1 MEASNRYPGANT
13 RLKPVPTCAILI
25 RKMRLSLTPED
36 EVNEGGLRSLPPP
49 SGISFDLVDTSDII
63 KSPNKMAVLLEITI
77 VSIGVSVEILNFAQE
92 LTCLQNY
99 CLAPRSLAR
108 LCVADAYT

>member
-1 MEASNRYPGANT
+1 MSSTSWISRKNGRKTLVENGDIASDLRS
-13 RLKPVPTCAILI
+13 I
-25 RKMRLSLTPED
+25 RRCCLAR
-36 EVNEGGLRSLPPP
+36 NGSLPPP

>member
-1 MEASNRYPGANT
+1 ME
-13 RLKPVPTCAILI
+13 LI
-25 RKMRLSLTPED
+25 R
-36 EVNEGGLRSLPPP
+36 VNFVKAGDVAWLGLASLPPP
-49 SGISFDLVDTSDII
+49 PGISFDLVDTSDII